1 MRGLITSVET
11 LSEPLIAS
19 IENLEPEV
27 ICFYTSREDEKTFDA
42 IGRESSS
49 GELKKLFVT
58 IDDPLDFNHCFEK
71 ANQAVDILTGENVYP
86 NETLLDY
93 TGGSKVMS
101 SALVAAT
108 LGKGFRY
115 ALISATFGE
124 GYRYVYM
131 GENRQEGD
139 GSSYIEG
146 GMEEVLA
153 STNPWE
159 VRALESKRKIQR
171 NFNNYRFQTVI
182 DYIDSLQ
189 KEKLHS
195 DRVEYLLKAIRELAE
210 GYFRW
215 DRFHYKGVKEKL
227 QKSTEDFATYRD
239 LAQTNNDLTFS
250 VEETNE
256 NIRFLSEL
264 QEETFG
270 FDFEKRI
277 GRKLVT
283 DMFWNAT
290 RRGEEGKY
298 DDATVRLYRT
308 VEMFGQVEIYE
319 ELGHHTDSVPLE
331 LIPEKMR
338 PDLNKKADEE
348 AVELGLKDN
357 FVLLSELGNE
367 VGQKYLRHEDELKK
381 VMRTRNTSFLTHNYK
396 SIEKDQF
403 ESLRTKILEIFEIR
417 YEIKFPEL
425 NIV

>member
-1 MRGLITSVET
+1 MRGLITNVEST
-11 LSEPLIAS
+11 SKPLIRS

-27 ICFYTSREDEKTFDA
+27 ICFYTSRNH
-42 IGRESSS
+42 
-49 GELKKLFVT
+49 GELTEEVKEESDYVEFEVLEVFVE
-58 IDDPLDFNHCFEK
+58 DSEDFNHCFEQ
-71 ANQAVDILTGENVYP
+71 ANKAVDELAGKNIYP

-115 ALISATFGE
+115 ALVSATFGK

-131 GENRQEGD
+131 GEERKETD

-146 GMEEVLA
+146 GMEKVLS

-159 VRALESKRKIQR
+159 VQALESKRRIQR

-182 DYIDSLQ
+182 DYIKSLQ
-189 KEKLHS
+189 KEKIYS
-195 DRVEYLLKAIRELAE
+195 DRDEYLLSAILELAQ
-210 GYFRW
+210 GYSLW
-215 DRFHYKGVKEKL
+215 DRFHYEGVKEKL
-227 QKSTEDFATYRD
+227 EQSTEDYSTYKD
-239 LAQTNNDLTFS
+239 LAQSEDDLTFS
-250 VEETNE
+250 VENTKE

-277 GRKLVT
+277 GRKLAV

-308 VEMFGQVEIYE
+308 VEMIGQVEVHN
-319 ELGHHTDSVPLE
+319 ELGHHTDAVPLE
-331 LIPEKMR
+331 LIPE
-338 PDLNKKADEE
+338 DLRSKFNKKPGEE

-367 VGQKYLRHEDELKK
+367 IGEKFLHHEDELKK
-381 VMRTRNTSFLTHNYK
+381 IMRTRNTSFLTHNYK
-396 SIEKDQF
+396 AIEGDQF
-403 ESLRTKILEIFEIR
+403 KSLRSKILDIFEIR
-417 YEIKFPEL
+417 KEVKFPEL
-425 NIV
+425 YI

>member
-1 MRGLITSVET
+1 MRGLIATVDT
-11 LSEPLIAS
+11 LSEPLINS
-19 IENLEPEV
+19 IESLEPEV
-27 ICFYTSREDEKTFDA
+27 ICFYTPREDEKAFNA
-42 IGRESSS
+42 IGREFGY

-71 ANQAVDILTGENVYP
+71 ANQAVDALAGENIYP

-93 TGGSKVMS
+93 AGGSKVMS

-131 GENRQEGD
+131 GENRSESD

-153 STNPWE
+153 SSNPWE

-189 KEKLHS
+189 KEKLYS
-195 DRVEYLLKAIRELAE
+195 DRNEYLLNAIRELAE
-210 GYFRW
+210 GYSRW
-215 DRFHYKGVKEKL
+215 DRFHYQGVKEKL
-227 QKSTEDFATYRD
+227 QESTDDFATYQD
-239 LAQTNNDLTFS
+239 LAQPNNDLTFS
-250 VEETNE
+250 VEETNK
-256 NIRFLSEL
+256 NIHFLSEL

-277 GRKLVT
+277 GRKLAV

-308 VEMFGQVEIYE
+308 VEMIGQVEIYE
-319 ELGHHTDSVPLE
+319 ELGHHTNSVPIE
-331 LIPEKMR
+331 LIPEKLR
-338 PDLNKKADEE
+338 PDLNKKQDED
-348 AVELGLKDN
+348 AVELGLKGN
-357 FVLLSELGNE
+357 FLLLNELGNE
-367 VGQKYLRHEDELKK
+367 IGEKYLQHEDELKK

-403 ESLRTKILEIFEIR
+403 ESLRSKIIEIFEIR
-417 YEIKFPEL
+417 DEIKFPEL